1 MDKKEEFKQFVKDNP
16 GLVEN
21 VRNNKM
27 TWQKY
32 YELYDLFGN
41 DKTKWEPYLGE
52 TDRAAS
58 KVSLASIAG
67 LLKKVDMNSVQ
78 KHVNTAQKAIN
89 LFQEISAKP
98 KTGVEL
104 AKGPSTLR
112 PINKIFED

>member
-1 MDKKEEFKQFVKDNP
+1 MEKKEEFKQFVKENP
-16 GLVEN
+16 SLIEN

-41 DKTKWEPYLGE
+41 DKEKWQPYLKE
-52 TDRAAS
+52 ENRAAG

-89 LFQEISAKP
+89 LFQEISSKP
-98 KTGVEL
+98 KIGAEL
-104 AKGPSTLR
+104 TKGPSVLR